1 MKAGASSTTGA
12 PTGPM
17 DWNGIGQYLH
27 NEDVQLIS
35 PVVRRQLSETWKDIT
50 HQEETLDDAILIGL
64 VGGTGVGKSTFIN
77 ALAGQEVSRS
87 SDRRPTTDRVIVYRH
102 VNTEMSA
109 EVPTADFAQ
118 PEVLHD
124 NELMEKI
131 VLFDFPD
138 FDSAEDSHTHIIRK
152 YLPHLDVLL
161 VVVDDVKYADRR
173 LYELLASLNHDPSN
187 IFVLLNK
194 VDRLNDRYGDDVERV
209 IGELIAD
216 LDEKLRKHGGLEL
229 HSGQKFPIAALSV
242 YQARVSQLTTPAF
255 ERFSQVETMLAG
267 FQIAKYRRAA
277 KERNIDSRKRELV
290 ATLAEQALGES
301 NEAILKEA
309 RLLVH
314 SWRAELDKAL
324 RSVPVEILN
333 TSERQSL
340 RGSRLGQVG
349 PSWGIPFS
357 LFFTL
362 LGEIGRRSTKVVE
375 PAELGQRVMYH
386 YRSFFEAIKNV
397 RARFTSELSGSN
409 INLSALEEVQGS
421 DLLKLSPSKL
431 ASELQIVA
439 QQEQTT
445 VPLGRRWLAHI
456 PALGTLAM
464 AFWSKVYNLL
474 DGERGILG
482 SLFDTLSPSFLVGTI
497 LGVIMVYA
505 ATALVIWLRE
515 IQSLESELVI
525 AEQKTREIIRKDGQD
540 AVDLLDA
547 DVRTLNDEFERLE
560 LLLGQ

>member
-1 MKAGASSTTGA
+1 MNAGTSSTTSDLPA
-12 PTGPM
+12 PANWT
-17 DWNGIGQYLH
+17 GIGQYLH
-27 NEDVQLIS
+27 NEDVQLIA
-35 PVVRRQLSETWKDIT
+35 PAVRRQLSETWDDIT
-50 HQEETLDDAILIGL
+50 HQEQTLDDAILIGL

-109 EVPTADFAQ
+109 EVPREDFAQ

-124 NELMEKI
+124 NDLMEKI

-173 LYELLASLNHDPSN
+173 LYELLESLNHDPRN

-194 VDRLNDRYGDDVERV
+194 VDRLKDRYGDDTERV
-209 IGELIAD
+209 IGELVDD
-216 LDEKLRKHGGLEL
+216 LDDKLRTHSGLEL
-229 HSGQKFPIAALSV
+229 LAEQKFPIAALSV
-242 YQARVSQLTTPAF
+242 YEARTSQLTTTAF
-255 ERFSQVETMLAG
+255 VRFSKVESMLAG
-267 FQIAKYRRAA
+267 FQVAKHRRAA
-277 KERNIDSRKRELV
+277 KERNIDSRKRELSV
-290 ATLAEQALGES
+290 DLAGQALGES
-301 NEAILKEA
+301 NEAIIKEA
-309 RLLVH
+309 RVLVH
-314 SWRAELDKAL
+314 SWRSELDKAL

-333 TSERQSL
+333 ASERQSL
-340 RGSRLGQVG
+340 RGTRLRQAG

-362 LGEIGRRSTKVVE
+362 LGEISRRSTKAVE

-397 RARFTSELSGSN
+397 RARFTTELSGSN
-409 INLSALEEVQGS
+409 ISLGALDEVQGS

-431 ASELQIVA
+431 ASELQLVA
-439 QQEQTT
+439 QQEPTS
-445 VPLGRRWLAHI
+445 VPLGRRWLAHV

-464 AFWSKVYNLL
+464 AFWSKIYNLL

-497 LGVIMVYA
+497 LAVILVYG
-505 ATALVIWLRE
+505 ATAVVIWLRE
-515 IQSLESELVI
+515 IQKLESELAV
-525 AEQKTREIIRKDGQD
+525 AEQKTREVIRKSGQD

-547 DVRTLNDEFERLE
+547 DVRSLNEEFEHLE
-560 LLLGQ
+560 TVLGR